1 MQRQEIVAVRAY
13 IVSRGGGDYH
23 AQGPQHWIV
32 GEIATPMSQYP
43 EFRATRTSWGIDVLG
58 TLVVDVE
65 TRDGIVEQH
74 LARFVVGKTPWDVE
88 VIWDQ
93 MYRSTL
99 FCGRKGLVL
108 NAISAVDL
116 ALWDALRRIRQE
128 PVYAMI
134 GGAVREALTFY
145 ATGPRPDLAQQIGFI
160 GGKLPL
166 PFGPASGE
174 QGLQENVKRFQTMR
188 QRVGDDF

>member
-1 MQRQEIVAVRAY
+1 
-13 IVSRGGGDYH
+13 
-23 AQGPQHWIV
+23 
-32 GEIATPMSQYP
+32 MSQYP

-74 LARFVVGKTPWDVE
+74 LARFVVGKTPWDIE
-88 VIWDQ
+88 TIWDQ

-116 ALWDALRRIRQE
+116 ALWDALGRIRQE

-145 ATGPRPDLAQQIGFI
+145 ATGPRPDL
-160 GGKLPL
+160 GGMMKLIPI
-166 PFGPASGE
+166 
-174 QGLQENVKRFQTMR
+174 LQRKMTDPSRIDYHLNSRKGRCSQWLIPHSRSKSFVTSF
-188 QRVGDDF
+188 